1 MHVDS
6 VFYCRPVVSGDRVG
20 GGYVLEVLP
29 GDSSCSTGTSCCCI
43 IGENILNEFQ
53 EEKNAIV
60 LKKKGGR

>member
-1 MHVDS
+1 MRVDR

-20 GGYVLEVLP
+20 GGSVLEVLP

-53 EEKNAIV
+53 GKKWHCFE
-60 LKKKGGR
+60 KKGGR